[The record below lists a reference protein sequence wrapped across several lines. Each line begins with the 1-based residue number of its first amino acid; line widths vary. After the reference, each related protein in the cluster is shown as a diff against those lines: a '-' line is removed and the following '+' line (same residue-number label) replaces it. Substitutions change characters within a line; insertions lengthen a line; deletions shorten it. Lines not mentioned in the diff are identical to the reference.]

1 MAKLKQEHVD
11 LLRKPILAHVATVNP
26 DGTPQSTPV
35 WVDTD
40 GEAVIFNTARGRR
53 KTRNLER
60 NPSVAVSV
68 VNPENPYEMLEIR
81 GRAELIDEGADEHI
95 DSMAQKYLNQPTYPF
110 RQPGEERVIV
120 RVVPDKVAA

>member
-11 LLRKPILAHVATVNP
+11 LLHQPVLAHVATVNS

-35 WVDTD
+35 WIDTD

-60 NPSVAVSV
+60 NPAVAVSV
-68 VNPENPYEMLEIR
+68 VNPANPYEMLEVR
-81 GRAELIDEGADEHI
+81 GRAELIDEGADAHI
-95 DSMAQKYLNQPTYPF
+95 DALAQKYLHQETYPF
-110 RQPGEERVIV
+110 RQPGEQRVIV
-120 RVVPDKVAA
+120 RVVPENIAA

>member
-1 MAKLKQEHVD
+1 MAELKQEHID

-35 WVDTD
+35 WVDTE

-60 NPSVAVSV
+60 HPVVAISL
-68 VNPENPYEMLEIR
+68 VNPENPYEMIEVR

-95 DSMAQKYLNQPTYPF
+95 DAMARKYLNQDSYPF

-120 RVVPDKVAA
+120 RVTPEKVAA